1 MDKEWEE
8 QLQGFI
14 TTERD
19 QSKGNRWAAY
29 ISTVCWNITVIFAA
43 VHVKGIEIPNSNNMK
58 TTVSPVSTQQKVK
71 VYATTKVIFV

>member
-1 MDKEWEE
+1 MSCIYFHSMLKYN
-8 QLQGFI
+8 
-14 TTERD
+14 
-19 QSKGNRWAAY
+19 S
-29 ISTVCWNITVIFAA
+29 VIFAA